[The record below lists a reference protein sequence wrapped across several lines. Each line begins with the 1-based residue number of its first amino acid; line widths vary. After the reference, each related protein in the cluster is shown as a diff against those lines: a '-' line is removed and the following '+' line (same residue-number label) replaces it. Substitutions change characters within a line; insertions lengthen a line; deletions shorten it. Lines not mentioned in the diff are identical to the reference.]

1 MQSYVLHL
9 ECSKTGTEYS
19 ANQIHNLSED
29 GMPLLVRYDLD
40 RVKQKLSKDSWY
52 VESAPGFWRYQAL
65 LPVSN
70 AASKI
75 SLGEV
80 ITPLIPLKES
90 SKLLGGKPENIIV
103 KDEGRLPTGSFK
115 ARGLGPCCFYGTSI
129 WAETLGNT
137 YQWKCWS
144 CIGSL
149 CKTSKY
155 QSNSFLS

>member
-9 ECSKTGTEYS
+9 ECSRTGTVYS
-19 ANQIHNLSED
+19 ADQIHNLSDD

-40 RVKQKLSKDSWY
+40 RIKQELSKDSWC
-52 VESAPGFWRYQAL
+52 VGSAPGFWRYQAL

-90 SKLLGGKPENIIV
+90 SKLLGGKPENIIQ
-103 KDEGRLPTGSFK
+103 
-115 ARGLGPCCFYGTSI
+115 FYNLKKKYKENLRRNLKISNFFIFYSGAPI
-129 WAETLGNT
+129 WLF
-137 YQWKCWS
+137 
-144 CIGSL
+144 L
-149 CKTSKY
+149 
-155 QSNSFLS
+155 NSDSDSACRDFPGDNF